1 MVEELQLKMVFWLT
15 EPFSSEERLRLPWR
29 LLLIPLCCSWYS
41 AHGSAS
47 LGPEPGNVCP
57 QKSFYSEGPFLPVE
71 LHKSFQQQGQGWRPV
86 LDIAC
91 KFQLCLFCVWL
102 EEHYFTW
109 VLDFLTCKIGQFRL
123 HGVLCDSD
131 VQSSVESL
139 CTVPGMRSVLW
150 SGGNSCL
157 IQSWFAT
164 RTPRPKGVN
173 EEQLAQS
180 SFSLFFS
187 TNLCHSAGCFDK
199 HSLPIGCMM
208 PKEGKKIFVGRLDSL
223 GNEPIRANPSCWHLK
238 MTAEVGKWR
247 SRQGRGCSGSGI

>member
-109 VLDFLTCKIGQFRL
+109 VLDFLTWHEVSPLERWQFLSHPILVCNKDTEAQR
-123 HGVLCDSD
+123 SKWR
-131 VQSSVESL
+131 
-139 CTVPGMRSVLW
+139 TARSVIFQLILFNQSMPLCRLLW
-150 SGGNSCL
+150 QTFPPN
-157 IQSWFAT
+157 WMYDA
-164 RTPRPKGVN
+164 
-173 EEQLAQS
+173 
-180 SFSLFFS
+180 
-187 TNLCHSAGCFDK
+187 
-199 HSLPIGCMM
+199 
-208 PKEGKKIFVGRLDSL
+208 
-223 GNEPIRANPSCWHLK
+223 
-238 MTAEVGKWR
+238 
-247 SRQGRGCSGSGI
+247 QGREENFRGAFR